1 MALKLLLL
9 KSYYHIVCSPN
20 TSTTVEAFEATLPLE
35 PQVRTWGSAVA
46 APIWV
51 LLILSNVGGGVFT
64 ILFAILFHGHM
75 EATDV
80 GATAS
85 SMPGLRNRNYCVL
98 GCHWQDPMREF
109 WRRGGLY
116 TASSSQSSRKEDNDI
131 GGAEKLGRLILIITM
146 LRGKNFWLK
155 MERKVMPSI
164 YIYIY
169 KLHW

>member
-1 MALKLLLL
+1 MSMALKLLLL

-20 TSTTVEAFEATLPLE
+20 TSTAVEAFEATLPLE

-46 APIWV
+46 APIRV
-51 LLILSNVGGGVFT
+51 LLILCNVGGGVFT

-85 SMPGLRNRNYCVL
+85 SML

-164 YIYIY
+164 YIY